1 MPCPRMPPIVRL
13 LRFLKTILLDRR
25 VWALSIVAGAVASYP
40 LALGALGGHLV
51 TSKAAAKLG
60 VSVEVQRAR
69 AGWGVLR
76 LYGVVVGREQG
87 PLLTVDR
94 VAIPFSALWGRG
106 VVEADGPAAN
116 LVRGGPGDNVSAILG
131 RLHGAAAGPVT
142 VKAGVSSLPSLA
154 VRGGSLQ
161 LTDNRKG
168 LSVTVG
174 VADARWETGLR
185 YQVEVRQ
192 VSGRLGTHGTETNPA
207 FGAESLTLQGSLL
220 GLRPVGWP
228 EATVREGYVRPLETL
243 PLTGISGAVRP
254 VAAAK
259 GSPARAFDL
268 FFSGSY
274 GGAKRAL
281 WTATGQLRPSIDS
294 HSVEGTLAV
303 RAERFSL
310 DKIAEILPS
319 SVLEPENT
327 EIDAA
332 IEVKLENRRVSF
344 SGKLDVSGLSLLHEK
359 LASEP
364 VNDLTFG
371 VHVDGAVD
379 LDKRLLVLNE
389 AEGRL
394 GSLAVRLAGSLELAQ
409 GTFRFKSGRELHYL
423 PKLEAQL
430 RVPRTAC
437 AKMLA
442 SIPGPIVPH
451 LAGFVL
457 QGFFEADLHTKIDL
471 ANLDTLDLGGKV
483 GIDGCQVVKAPAEVT
498 ALAGDESFV
507 QTVEVPPEPP
517 GSGNPGIMTFIVGP
531 DNPDF
536 VPYAKVS
543 PHLINAIMTTEDSG
557 FFKHRGWVSPGFKTA
572 LRRNI
577 ENDGFR
583 LGASSITMQMVKNL
597 LLSKEKTLS
606 RKLQELF
613 LVWYLEQILPKE
625 RILELYLNAIEFG
638 PRLYGIGPAARHY
651 FGKAASDINPL
662 EAAFFSS
669 ILPSPKRRYV
679 HYCHG
684 ALSPAWEKYLRRIL
698 TRMYERDRLTEEEY
712 AAATASTLSFDHS
725 EMTMTEKQCLDWVRR
740 ITAKPEV
747 EAEAD
752 ADSQ

>member
-1 MPCPRMPPIVRL
+1 MPPIVKH
-13 LRFLKTILLDRR
+13 LRYLKAILLDRR
-25 VWALSIVAGAVASYP
+25 VWALGIVAGAVASYP
-40 LALGALGGHLV
+40 MALGALGGHLV
-51 TSKAAAKLG
+51 TSKASAKLG
-60 VSVEVQRAR
+60 VSVEAQRAS

-76 LYGVVVGREQG
+76 LYGVVVGKDKG
-87 PLLTVDR
+87 PLLTMDSLE
-94 VAIPFSALWGRG
+94 IPFSALWGRS
-106 VVEADGPAAN
+106 VVVADGPVAK

-131 RLHGAAAGPVT
+131 RLHGASTGPAT
-142 VKAGVSSLPSLA
+142 VKASASSLLSLL
-154 VRGGSLQ
+154 VKGGSFQ
-161 LTDNRKG
+161 FTDNRRG

-174 VADARWETGLR
+174 VVDGSWETGLR
-185 YQVEVRQ
+185 YHVEARQ
-192 VSGRLGTHGTETNPA
+192 VSGRFGTHGSETSPA
-207 FGAESLTLQGSLL
+207 FGADSVTLEGILES
-220 GLRPVGWP
+220 LRPVGWP
-228 EATVREGYVRPLETL
+228 EASVREGYVRPLATL
-243 PLTGISGAVRP
+243 PLTGISGAIRP
-254 VAAAK
+254 VATAK

-281 WTATGQLRPSIDS
+281 WTATGHLRPSIDS
-294 HSVEGTLAV
+294 RAVEGTLSL

-310 DKIAEILPS
+310 DKIAEILPA

-332 IEVKLENRRVSF
+332 IEAKLEGRRVSF

-364 VNDLTFG
+364 INDLTLG
-371 VHVDGAVD
+371 VQVDGTVD
-379 LDKRLLVLNE
+379 LDKRLLVLNQ
-389 AEGRL
+389 AQGRL
-394 GSLAVRLAGSLELAQ
+394 GSLAVGLSGSLELAQ

-430 RVPRTAC
+430 RVPRIAC
-437 AKMLA
+437 GKLLA
-442 SIPGPIVPH
+442 SIPAPLVPH
-451 LAGFVL
+451 LGGFVL
-457 QGFFEADLHTKIDL
+457 QGFFEADLHTKIDF
-471 ANLDTLDLGGKV
+471 ANLDALDLGGKV

-498 ALAGDESFV
+498 ALASEESLV

-517 GSGNPGIMTFIVGP
+517 GAGNTGVMTFIVGP
-531 DNPDF
+531 DSPDF
-536 VPYAKVS
+536 VPFAKIS

-557 FFKHRGWVSPGFKTA
+557 FFKHRGWVSAVFKTA

-651 FGKAASDINPL
+651 FGKSASEITPL

-698 TRMYERDRLTEEEY
+698 TRMHERGRLTEEEY
-712 AAATASTLSFDHS
+712 AAAIASTLTFDHS
-725 EMTMTEKQCLDWVRR
+725 EMTLSEKQCLDWVHR
-740 ITAKPEV
+740 ITAAKPEV